1 MDIKEKEALLCSK
14 YNNIN
19 RLLAIMNVE
28 KQDREDL
35 LQDIFIKAL
44 RSLKQLKDV
53 EKMDARLWSITRNEV
68 NRHWRQVMK
77 NRESLRFL
85 DAEEIEIN
93 VARRDGSYYLR
104 LADELEQIGDREQ
117 LARLLRKLPEDAII
131 LLRLYYYEGYNLS
144 EIAQI
149 TGESENTVKSRHRR
163 ALEKL
168 RDFAAKETVIENRQ
182 QGKR

>member
-44 RSLKQLKDV
+44 RSLKQL
-53 EKMDARLWSITRNEV
+53 N
-68 NRHWRQVMK
+68 WRQVMK

>member
-1 MDIKEKEALLCSK
+1 
-14 YNNIN
+14 
-19 RLLAIMNVE
+19 MNVE

-53 EKMDARLWSITRNEV
+53 EKMDAWLWSITRNEV

-149 TGESENTVKSRHRR
+149 TEKVRIPLKAGTGERWKSCGISPRRKRLLRIGSRENVKVSGGLPSAYKYFEFPQIAIR
-163 ALEKL
+163 
-168 RDFAAKETVIENRQ
+168 
-182 QGKR
+182 

>member
-53 EKMDARLWSITRNEV
+53 EKMDAWLWSITRNEV

-149 TGESENTVKSRHRR
+149 TGESENTVKNRR

>member
-1 MDIKEKEALLCSK
+1 MDTKEKEALLCSK

-35 LQDIFIKAL
+35 LQEVFIKAL
-44 RSLKQLKDV
+44 RYLNKLRDV
-53 EKMDARLWSITRNEV
+53 EKMDAWLWSITRNEV
-68 NRHWRQVMK
+68 NRHWREVMK
-77 NRESLRFL
+77 NRQAIRSL
-85 DAEEIEIN
+85 DAEEFAVD
-93 VARRDGSYYLR
+93 VARQDGNYYLR
-104 LADELEQIGDREQ
+104 LANELERIGDREQ
-117 LARLLRKLPEDAII
+117 IARLLRRLSEDAVI
-131 LLRLYYYEGYNLS
+131 LLRLYYYEGYNLA

-168 RDFAAKETVIENRQ
+168 RGFAAAEAVIE
-182 QGKR
+182 KRK